1 VVKLLGVGLP
11 PDLPDAKARIPVVAI
26 RATFVIAGALLCLV
40 VYGLSGWLVVGIVLI
55 VAAVVAPRYL
65 LGWGLIMFLAAGQL
79 AHRAALSWRFMVL
92 LAGLHL
98 LHILAMWVLELP
110 WRSWVQPGVFRAPLL
125 RFIMTQIPIQLLAVL
140 SLALLAPHSNG
151 HRPLTVAGLAVVGAV
166 ALAGLALRL
175 TGPQRDKD

>member
-1 VVKLLGVGLP
+1 M
-11 PDLPDAKARIPVVAI
+11 
-26 RATFVIAGALLCLV
+26 
-40 VYGLSGWLVVGIVLI
+40 
-55 VAAVVAPRYL
+55 AP
-65 LGWGLIMFLAAGQL
+65 
-79 AHRAALSWRFMVL
+79 S
-92 LAGLHL
+92 
-98 LHILAMWVLELP
+98 
-110 WRSWVQPGVFRAPLL
+110 L